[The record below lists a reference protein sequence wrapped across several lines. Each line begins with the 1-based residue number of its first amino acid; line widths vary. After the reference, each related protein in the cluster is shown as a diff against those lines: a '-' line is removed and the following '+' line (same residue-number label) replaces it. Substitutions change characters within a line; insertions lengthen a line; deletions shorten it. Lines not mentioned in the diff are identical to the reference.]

1 MYTIAEIIVP
11 ETIEE
16 AYEVLTKR
24 KTNTILGGG
33 AYLRMGQKRIGTAI
47 ELSKLNLDYIKDN
60 GNEFEIGAM
69 ATFRD
74 IEVNEELNSYFN
86 AVIKK
91 SVENIIGVQFRNI
104 VTVGATVFSKYGFS
118 DFITALLCLDTDVEL
133 VKGGRMSLKDF
144 LVRPYEKDFLIRMYI
159 KKKNMSC
166 SFIDFRNSKGDYSVL
181 NIAVSLD
188 ENNTWKIVVGARPR
202 GATIAEEA
210 GEFLSSVEASE
221 ENIDKAAEMVSSE
234 LSFGTN
240 MRGSKE
246 YRQALSKA
254 LTKKAIMEVL
264 SWK

>member
-16 AYEVLTKR
+16 AYEILTKR
-24 KTNTILGGG
+24 KSNTILGGG

-69 ATFRD
+69 TTFRD
-74 IEVNEELNSYFN
+74 IEVNEDLNSYFN
-86 AVIKK
+86 SVLKK

-118 DFITALLCLDTDVEL
+118 DFITALLCLDTEVEL
-133 VKGGRMSLKDF
+133 VKGGRMPLEDF
-144 LVRPYEKDFLIRMYI
+144 LTKPYEKDFLVKLYI
-159 KKKNMSC
+159 KKKNINC
-166 SFIDFRNSKGDYSVL
+166 SFIDFRNSKGDYSIL
-181 NIAVSLD
+181 NVAVSLD
-188 ENNTWKIVVGARPR
+188 EENEWKIVVGARPR
-202 GATIAEEA
+202 GAAIAKEA
-210 GEFLSSVEASE
+210 GKFLSSVEASE
-221 ENIDKAAEMVSSE
+221 KNIDKAAKMVSSE

-240 MRGSKE
+240 MRGTKE
-246 YRQALSKA
+246 YREAISKA